1 MTINNFIIPK
11 KRLKITKKYDMF
23 LYSRD
28 VFLDNS
34 LDKNLIRVQLKEA
47 VMKAKKHGYA
57 IAIGHPHKNTLEV
70 LRDSRDLLE
79 GIDLVYLKD
88 LWWFKR

>member
-1 MTINNFIIPK
+1 MIAA
-11 KRLKITKKYDMF
+11 RLVILKHLRLPRSTTCF
-23 LYSRD
+23 STQRD

-34 LDKNLIRVQLKEA
+34 LDKNLIRTQLKEA

-70 LRDSRDLLE
+70 LRDSKELLE
-79 GIDLVYLKD
+79 GVDLVYLKD
-88 LWWFKR
+88 L